1 MQSVLEKIIQY
12 DSESPT
18 LDFKEIQYSLENNP
32 KKNEL
37 LKDISA
43 MANYPGDENRF
54 IIIGVIESNGV
65 AGKFR
70 DIDQLIDDAK
80 YQQFLMSN
88 IEPKINFEYKPFSY
102 KGHQLAYFR
111 IFNCNERPYL
121 FKKDLI
127 SPVVA
132 DRIDY
137 KSGDGFIRVGT
148 STKKLT
154 RDDFERIYS
163 HRYSKQDRSG
173 DLGISIY
180 VERSSD
186 DELNYLGLDCIEI
199 EVKNNSA
206 KSVDFD
212 VQMKIFKV
220 EGLDIVP
227 ENVLQK
233 QIEEQRHE
241 EQKRKNPYSM
251 ILPTALGFSMDVSIS
266 DEEGFFLV
274 TRDKRRGDR
283 TAVSIPQNDSY
294 RNVFCCNA
302 IILTEKTVSLKG
314 EIIIRCDDFVRGALV
329 KTFDM
334 NYTPNRSNESANMT
348 SY

>member
-111 IFNCNERPYL
+111 
-121 FKKDLI
+121 KK
-127 SPVVA
+127 
-132 DRIDY
+132 
-137 KSGDGFIRVGT
+137 T
-148 STKKLT
+148 
-154 RDDFERIYS
+154 
-163 HRYSKQDRSG
+163 
-173 DLGISIY
+173 
-180 VERSSD
+180 
-186 DELNYLGLDCIEI
+186 
-199 EVKNNSA
+199 
-206 KSVDFD
+206 
-212 VQMKIFKV
+212 
-220 EGLDIVP
+220 
-227 ENVLQK
+227 
-233 QIEEQRHE
+233 
-241 EQKRKNPYSM
+241 
-251 ILPTALGFSMDVSIS
+251 
-266 DEEGFFLV
+266 
-274 TRDKRRGDR
+274 
-283 TAVSIPQNDSY
+283 
-294 RNVFCCNA
+294 
-302 IILTEKTVSLKG
+302 
-314 EIIIRCDDFVRGALV
+314 
-329 KTFDM
+329 
-334 NYTPNRSNESANMT
+334 
-348 SY
+348 